1 MRKRS
6 QAAGPFA
13 RDIAV
18 DLGTSSVVMVMRGRG
33 ILLHEPS
40 VVAADRQTGK
50 VLQAGSAARDTLGR
64 TPGELIA
71 IRPLREGVIS
81 DYTVKSGC

>member
-50 VLQAGSAARDTLGR
+50 VLQAGSAARDTLGLFSDVLPGR
-64 TPGELIA
+64 TA
-71 IRPLREGVIS
+71 QR
-81 DYTVKSGC
+81 SGRTFTI